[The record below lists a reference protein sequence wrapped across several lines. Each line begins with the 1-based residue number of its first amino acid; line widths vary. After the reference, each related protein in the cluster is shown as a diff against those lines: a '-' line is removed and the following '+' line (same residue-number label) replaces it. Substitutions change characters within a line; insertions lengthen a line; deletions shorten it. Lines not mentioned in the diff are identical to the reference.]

1 MLPSLICHLPKYFG
15 GSTTSSY
22 YYYLLTSTI
31 DIDSANPRCFLVVVV
46 KLLWVGAGNNA
57 GNNGNF

>member
-1 MLPSLICHLPKYFG
+1 MLSSLICHLPKYFG

-31 DIDSANPRCFLVVVV
+31 NINSANPQCFLVVV
-46 KLLWVGAGNNA
+46 KLLWVGT